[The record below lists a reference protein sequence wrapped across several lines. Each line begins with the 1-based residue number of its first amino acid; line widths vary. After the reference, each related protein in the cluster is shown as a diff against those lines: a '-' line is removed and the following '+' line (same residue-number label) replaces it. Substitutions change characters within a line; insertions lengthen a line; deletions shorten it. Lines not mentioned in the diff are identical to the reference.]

1 MSLMIFQASR
11 RQLLK
16 LLIAAADE
24 LIPSQS
30 LPTASTPRAGPSDLL
45 PADGSPTPQQGP
57 EPQSGFQKA
66 DQKAAGQRKHECL
79 KKAIEFAEQ
88 EVRRLEYWSDVKE
101 VAAGT
106 EGGMKVAEEQAG
118 GLPLGMDDS
127 RLKWKGKEVE
137 R

>member
-16 LLIAAADE
+16 LLVAAADE
-24 LIPSQS
+24 LIPSQPP
-30 LPTASTPRAGPSDLL
+30 PTASTPHVESSDLL
-45 PADGSPTPQQGP
+45 PTDGSSTPPRGL
-57 EPQSGFQKA
+57 EPQSGAQKA
-66 DQKAAGQRKHECL
+66 DQKAARQRKHENL
-79 KKAIEFAEQ
+79 KKAIESADQ

-101 VAAGT
+101 AAAVT
-106 EGGMKVAEEQAG
+106 EGSMRVAEEQAG